1 MTWRDMRKKL
11 RHTLADM
18 LEVPGEV
25 ALDLPKIILVGN
37 VQVFIENH
45 RGIVEYTG
53 ERVRVT
59 VSYGEVS
66 VRGREL
72 VIRNI
77 LPDEICVEG
86 HIEGLDFH

>member
-1 MTWRDMRKKL
+1 MAWRDMRKKL

-18 LEVPGEV
+18 LEIPGEV

-37 VQVFIENH
+37 VQAFIENH

-59 VSYGEVS
+59 VSYGEVC
-66 VRGREL
+66 VRGQGL

-86 HIEGLDFH
+86 QIEGLDFS